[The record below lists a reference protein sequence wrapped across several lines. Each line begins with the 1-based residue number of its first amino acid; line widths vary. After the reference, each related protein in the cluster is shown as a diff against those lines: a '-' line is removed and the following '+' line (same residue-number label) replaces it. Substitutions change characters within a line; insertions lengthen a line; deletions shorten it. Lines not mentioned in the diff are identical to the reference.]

1 MISHP
6 VIGAAVQPPAADANL
21 LIADHWMALWIS
33 PACFRG

>member
-1 MISHP
+1 L
-6 VIGAAVQPPAADANL
+6 VPPRNRPLLIANL